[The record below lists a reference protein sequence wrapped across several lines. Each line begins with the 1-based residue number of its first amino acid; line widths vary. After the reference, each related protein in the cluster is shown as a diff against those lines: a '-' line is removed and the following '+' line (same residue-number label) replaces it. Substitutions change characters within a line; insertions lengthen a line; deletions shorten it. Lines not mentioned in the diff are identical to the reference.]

1 MEKGVYLHMEEMRKT
16 RNSLLAAK
24 VIKGLESRRMA
35 GYFAETKEEA
45 LKKALELIPEGA
57 SISWGGAT
65 SASEIGLLEAVKKGG
80 YTAYDRADAKDEE
93 EKKAIVLKAFG
104 CDWFISG
111 TNAITEDGIL
121 VNLDG
126 NSNRVACLAYGPE
139 HVVIIAG
146 MNKVVKD
153 VDAAIYRVRNEAAPI
168 NAQRFPINTPC
179 KLNGACGN
187 CKSPD
192 SICCQLLITRLER
205 HPGRV
210 HVILVNDELGF

>member
-1 MEKGVYLHMEEMRKT
+1 MDEMRRI
-16 RNSLLAAK
+16 RNSLLSEK
-24 VIKGLESRRMA
+24 IIKGLESRQIK
-35 GYFAETKEEA
+35 GYYTESREEA
-45 LKKALELIPEGA
+45 RKKALELISEGA
-57 SISWGGAT
+57 SVSWGGAL
-65 SASEIGLLEAVKKGG
+65 SASEIGLLEAVKNGK
-80 YTAYDRADAKDEE
+80 YTVYDRADAKNEE
-93 EKKAIVLKAFG
+93 EKKEIVRKAFG

-139 HVVIIAG
+139 HVIMIVG
-146 MNKVVKD
+146 MNKVVRD
-153 VDAAIYRVRNEAAPI
+153 VDEAVYRVRNEAAPI

-179 KLNGACGN
+179 KKTGSCMD
-187 CKSPD
+187 CKSAD
-192 SICCQLLITRLER
+192 TICCQMLITRFER